1 MHTLHPHP
9 KITPLHLQR
18 KAIVYLRQS
27 SERQVQRHT
36 ESQRLQYALADRARA
51 LGFEQVDIIDTDLG
65 RSAAIGAVRREG
77 FERLIAAVAVGEV
90 GLVLSLEA
98 SRLSRTDQDWCRLL
112 ELCQLFDTLIADADS
127 VYDVNACDDQL
138 VLGIKGTMSVAE
150 LKMLH
155 QRMQQGTEAKARRG
169 ALVRLLPPGYIRDA
183 SGQIVKDP
191 DQRVQQAIQQVF
203 RIFRQKRSIRQT
215 FTWFQGR
222 GLELPVNKHHEA
234 TTRLVWKVPSQ
245 PFIGSMLH
253 NPCYAG
259 AYVWGQRQ
267 TELVVVEG
275 KLTKRIS
282 KWQRPEDCRVFI
294 PNHHEGY
301 IDWETFEDNLRIM
314 HNNATKTD
322 PDETVGAVR
331 AGKALLAG
339 LLRCGHCG
347 RKMYV
352 SYWGKSGTSPRYRCK
367 GTFDAGGTYCVM
379 FGGAGVDR
387 RFTQELLSVISPLGL
402 QASLEALEGLKQR
415 EHEQRQTL
423 EHKLAQLQ
431 YEAQR
436 AFEQY
441 NEVDPRHRLVAAE
454 LERRWNAKLEEVD
467 TVQATL
473 AALSQHQRA
482 LTDGD
487 RTTILRLGERF
498 ADVWDS
504 PHCPMELRKTIIRTV
519 LREVIVNEDVAGE
532 RLRFVMHWHGGSHTS
547 FDMPKPQW
555 GIAEKTAPDTIE
567 LIRQM
572 AVRYSDEEIARVLNK
587 HGRRTGKGNRWTT
600 NRVGAARRRYVID
613 GRRRP
618 CPDPEVFS
626 LQQAARYCGVSS
638 TTIKRLVAS
647 GVLKR
652 DQVAPWAP
660 WEIKRADLE
669 SEVIRQAVA
678 HLQAAGKLPVVGND
692 SATQQTLFT

>member
-65 RSAAIGAVRREG
+65 RSAALGAGRREG

-127 VYDVNACDDQL
+127 VYDVSAFDDQL

-169 ALVRLLPPGYIRDA
+169 ALVRLLPPGYVRDG

-275 KLTKRIS
+275 KLTKRTS
-282 KWQRPEDCRVFI
+282 KWQRPEACRVFI

-314 HNNATKTD
+314 HNNATKTE
-322 PDETVGAVR
+322 PDEAVGAVR

-347 RKMYV
+347 RKMHV

-402 QASLEALEGLKQR
+402 QASLEALESLKQR

-454 LERRWNAKLEEVD
+454 LERRWNAKLEEVEA
-467 TVQATL
+467 VQATL
-473 AALSQHQRA
+473 AALAQHQRA

-487 RTTILRLGERF
+487 RTTILRLGEGF

-519 LREVIVNEDVAGE
+519 VREVIVNEEVAGE
-532 RLRFVMHWHGGSHTS
+532 RLRFVVHWQGGSHTS
-547 FDMPKPQW
+547 FAMPKPQW

-626 LQQAARYCGVSS
+626 LQQAARYCGVSA

-647 GVLKR
+647 GLLKR
-652 DQVAPWAP
+652 NQVTPWAP
-660 WEIKRADLE
+660 WEIKRTDLE
-669 SEVIRQAVA
+669 SEVIRQALV
-678 HLQAAGKLPVVGND
+678 HLQTAGKLAVVGND
-692 SATQQTLFT
+692 SAIQQTLFT

>member
-127 VYDVNACDDQL
+127 VYDVNAFDDQL

-169 ALVRLLPPGYIRDA
+169 ALVRLLPPGYVRDA

-191 DQRVQQAIQQVF
+191 DQRVQQAVQQVF

-347 RKMYV
+347 RKMHV

-423 EHKLAQLQ
+423 EHKLEQLQ

-441 NEVDPRHRLVAAE
+441 NEVDSRHRLVAAE

-498 ADVWDS
+498 AEVWDS

-532 RLRFVMHWHGGSHTS
+532 RLRFVMHWQGGSHTS

-555 GIAEKTAPDTIE
+555 GIAEKTAPETIE

-618 CPDPEVFS
+618 CPDPEVLS

-647 GVLKR
+647 GLLKR

-669 SEVIRQAVA
+669 SEVIRQALA
-678 HLQAAGKLPVVGND
+678 HLQAAGKLPVVGNN

>member
-1 MHTLHPHP
+1 MTTFHPHP

-27 SERQVQRHT
+27 SDRQVQRHT
-36 ESQRLQYALADRARA
+36 ESQRLQYALADRARV
-51 LGFEQVDIIDTDLG
+51 LGFEQVDIIDADLG
-65 RSAAIGAVRREG
+65 HSAAIGTGRREG

-90 GLVLSLEA
+90 GLVLCLEA

-112 ELCQLFDTLIADADS
+112 ELCPLFDTLIADADT
-127 VYDVNACDDQL
+127 VYDVSTLDDQL
-138 VLGIKGTMSVAE
+138 VLGIKATMSVAE
-150 LKMLH
+150 LKVLH
-155 QRMQQGTEAKARRG
+155 QRMQQGIEAKARRG
-169 ALVRLLPPGYIRDA
+169 ELVRLLPPGYVRDA

-191 DQRVQQAIQQVF
+191 NQRVQQAIAQVF
-203 RIFRQKRSIRQT
+203 QIFRRLRSIRQT
-215 FTWFQGR
+215 CLWFHRR
-222 GLELPVNKHHEA
+222 GLELPVNKRQGT
-234 TTRLVWKVPSQ
+234 TTRLIWQRPSKQ
-245 PFIGSMLH
+245 FIGSILH

-259 AYVWGQRQ
+259 AYVWGQRPTQ
-267 TELVVVEG
+267 RVVVEG
-275 KLTKRIS
+275 KVTKRTGP
-282 KWQRPEDCRVFI
+282 WQRPEDCRVFL
-294 PNHHEGY
+294 PNHHDGY
-301 IDWETFEDNLRIM
+301 IDWATFEEHRRIM
-314 HNNATKTD
+314 HHNVTKTD
-322 PDETVGAVR
+322 PKEAVGAVR
-331 AGKALLAG
+331 AGKALLTG

-347 RKMYV
+347 RKLYV
-352 SYWGKSGTSPRYRCK
+352 SYWSKSGTTPTYRCK
-367 GTFDAGGTYCVM
+367 GTFDAGGTYCIV
-379 FGGAGVDR
+379 FGGASVDR
-387 RFTQELLSVISPLGL
+387 RLTQELLRVISPLGL

-423 EHKLAQLQ
+423 KHKLEQLQ

-441 NEVDPRHRLVAAE
+441 NAVDPRYRLVAAE
-454 LERRWNAKLEEVD
+454 LERRWNAKLEEVEA
-467 TVQATL
+467 VQATL
-473 AALSQHQRA
+473 AALLQPQPA
-482 LTDGD
+482 LTDD
-487 RTTILRLGERF
+487 ERTTILNLGERF
-498 ADVWDS
+498 AEVWDS

-519 LREVIVNEDVAGE
+519 VQEVLVNEAAAAE
-532 RLRFVMHWHGGSHTS
+532 TLQFMIHWQGGSHTS

-555 GIAEKTAPDTIE
+555 GIAEKTAPETIE

-572 AVRYSDEEIARVLNK
+572 AVRYSDEEIARVMNK
-587 HGRRTGKGNRWTT
+587 HGRRTGKGNRWTK
-600 NRVGAARRRYVID
+600 NRVAAARRRYVIN
-613 GRRRP
+613 GHRRP

-647 GVLKR
+647 GLLKR

-669 SEVIRQAVA
+669 SEVIRQALA